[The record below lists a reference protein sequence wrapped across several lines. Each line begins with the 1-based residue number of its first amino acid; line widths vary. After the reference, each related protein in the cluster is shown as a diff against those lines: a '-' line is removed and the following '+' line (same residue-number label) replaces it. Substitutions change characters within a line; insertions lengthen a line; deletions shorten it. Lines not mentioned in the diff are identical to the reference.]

1 MNYKFSYQQIVGINY
16 CYSKIRDA
24 TFEED
29 DVRLLLI
36 YLREFLVNNPNVIS
50 QKNANFLRELG
61 DSIAHTVRE
70 KGTICKRIEELLKQF
85 VSSNP
90 NRRYLLP
97 PFTLFDIDDL
107 VEALKRVL
115 VETGVLYDANDIE
128 RIFQKYALDLK
139 LCILCLLDGMLFK
152 ISDSGS
158 TKHFFTKQAEGK
170 HSIFVRTEL
179 DLKPGGGLKEIRLE
193 ALIPLRPHGIYGQ
206 AILFC
211 PLNDQNKIEDAALKR
226 TDSREGYCE
235 SLKALR
241 HNGQLM
247 IRKITPIVD
256 CIGVSKILE
265 KCSYDTHP
273 IGRPR

>member
-29 DVRLLLI
+29 DIRLLLI
-36 YLREFLVNNPNVIS
+36 YLREFLANHPNVIS
-50 QKNANFLRELG
+50 QSNANILLELG
-61 DSIAHTVRE
+61 DSIAHTVRDR
-70 KGTICKRIEELLKQF
+70 GTIYERIEELLKQF
-85 VSSNP
+85 ASSNP
-90 NRRYLLP
+90 NHRYLLP
-97 PFTLFDIDDL
+97 TCSLFDIDEL
-107 VEALKRVL
+107 IEALKKVL
-115 VETGVLYDANDIE
+115 VETGVLFDTNNIE
-128 RIFQKYALDLK
+128 RIFQDNALDLK
-139 LCILCLLDGMLFK
+139 LCVLCMLDGILFK
-152 ISDSGS
+152 VCYSGS
-158 TKHFFTKQAEGK
+158 TEHFFTKKVEGE
-170 HSIFVRTEL
+170 HSIYVRIEL

-193 ALIPLRPHGIYGQ
+193 ALIPLRPHGTFGQ

-211 PLNDQNKIEDAALKR
+211 PLNDRSKIEDAALNR

-241 HNGQLM
+241 LNGQLM

-256 CIGVSKILE
+256 CVEVSKILE
-265 KCSYDTHP
+265 KYSYDTHP